1 MVIQF
6 PDLTE
11 VMYGYE
17 LVQISPSFSQTEF
30 AFQLKSPVAGT
41 SDRMYKEAGF
51 KAVSIMNNWWPS
63 HAGEIRPLTLYW
75 MRATEVK
82 PLTQGPNRLNWKYN
96 STGKWAIL
104 EQHMAGSGCGLKIG
118 ELPFRK
124 SLFHRY
130 FTLMRLPVEI
140 TPLQKKWLAM
150 YNFRHLDT
158 GKLASYYVNG
168 WKPEEYTSA
177 KEFEYFKT
185 TQKGWRETGMKGYD

>member
-11 VMYGYE
+11 VMYGNE
-17 LVQISPSFSQTEF
+17 LANISPSTCQTEF
-30 AFQLKSPVAGT
+30 AFQLKSPVTET
-41 SDRMYKEAGF
+41 SDRMFKESGF

-75 MRATEVK
+75 MRATKEN
-82 PLTQGPNRLNWKYN
+82 PLPEKIYRQKWTYC
-96 STGKWAIL
+96 SSSKWAIL

-140 TPLQKKWLAM
+140 TPLQKRWLAM

-158 GKLASYYVNG
+158 GKLASYYING
-168 WKPEEYTSA
+168 WKPEEYTST

-185 TQKGWRETGMKGYD
+185 TQTKWKETGMKGYD